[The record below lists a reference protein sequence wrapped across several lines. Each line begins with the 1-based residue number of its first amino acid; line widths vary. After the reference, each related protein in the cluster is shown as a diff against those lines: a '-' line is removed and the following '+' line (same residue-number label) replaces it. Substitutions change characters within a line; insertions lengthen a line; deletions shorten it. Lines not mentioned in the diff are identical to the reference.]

1 MIDQPI
7 IGGIELGGTKTVVAV
22 GYPDGTLIDSRS
34 LPTGDPRL
42 LVDQISAYFKQQA
55 SVIGPISAVG
65 AGAFGPIV
73 LDCNAEDY
81 GCLLETNKAGW
92 SGFPLHKSLTAALDL
107 PVALVTDVG
116 AAGIG
121 EAHLGALRTTEIG
134 LYLTVGTGIGGA
146 IICRGLPLPA
156 MLHPELGH
164 LPLHRQA
171 QDRAASLCKFH
182 SDCAEGLAAG
192 PAIEA
197 RFGSALSHFEQ
208 DSGQV
213 ALVAD
218 YLGQLCATLTL
229 ILSPQKIVIGGGV
242 MKTAGLFA
250 HTHAAM
256 QRHLNGYAAKGT
268 QQSDF
273 ICPPLLGD
281 HAGITGAIL
290 AATQSS

>member
-1 MIDQPI
+1 MIEQPI
-7 IGGIELGGTKTVVAV
+7 VGGIELGGTKTVVAV
-22 GYPDGTLIDSRS
+22 GYPDGTIINCRS
-34 LPTGDPRL
+34 LPTAEPHL
-42 LVDQISAYFKQQA
+42 LVEQIADYFKEQA
-55 SVIGPISAVG
+55 SMIGALSAVG

-73 LDCNAEDY
+73 LDSTADDY
-81 GCLLETNKAGW
+81 GCLLGTNKAGW
-92 SGFPLHKSLTAALDL
+92 SGFPLHKALTTALGM

-121 EAHLGALRTTEIG
+121 EARLGALRTTELG

-146 IICRGLPLPA
+146 IICGGRPLPA

-164 LPLHRQA
+164 LPLQRQA
-171 QDRAASLCKFH
+171 QDTAASLCKFH
-182 SDCAEGLAAG
+182 SACAEGLAAG

-197 RFGSALSHFEQ
+197 RFGLALSHFGR
-208 DSGQV
+208 DSAQV

-218 YLGQLCATLTL
+218 YLGQLCAALTLT
-229 ILSPQKIVIGGGV
+229 ISPQRIVIGGGV

-250 HTHAAM
+250 HTQAAM
-256 QRHLNGYAAKGT
+256 HRHLNGYAANGT

-290 AATQSS
+290 AANYG